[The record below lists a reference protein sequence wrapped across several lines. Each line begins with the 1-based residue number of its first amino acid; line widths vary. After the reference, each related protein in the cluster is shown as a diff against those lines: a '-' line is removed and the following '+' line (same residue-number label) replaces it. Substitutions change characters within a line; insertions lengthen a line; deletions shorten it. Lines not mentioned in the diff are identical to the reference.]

1 METKQTGRVIFIL
14 TVLIATACFSI
25 CPQPQR
31 LFENRPWSERLHL
44 KPGIDMVGG
53 TSLLYQI
60 KQPEGGYHAS
70 SGNTLAEDVME
81 SLKKRVD
88 PNGLRNLIWRPQG
101 ADRLEIQIPASSK
114 SDEAI
119 KARTAYAQARR
130 QLEETNLR
138 GGEVIDAVENAG
150 GTQMQRL
157 AQLAVGDPERSALF
171 NSLVKVWTEKQAAH
185 AKQDAATEAEKTD
198 EYEKLTAK
206 IEESNLP
213 AQELEDILDGDPAKR
228 ADKLAALEKRF
239 RRDIRRAGGGDQ
251 ELRFGV

>member
-14 TVLIATACFSI
+14 TVLIAALFSI

-119 KARTAYAQARR
+119 TARKMYAQAGR
-130 QLEETNLR
+130 QLEETNVR
-138 GGEVIDAVENAG
+138 GGQVIEAIENPSGA
-150 GTQMQRL
+150 QVQRL
-157 AQLAVGDPERSALF
+157 AE
-171 NSLVKVWTEKQAAH
+171 
-185 AKQDAATEAEKTD
+185 
-198 EYEKLTAK
+198 
-206 IEESNLP
+206 
-213 AQELEDILDGDPAKR
+213 
-228 ADKLAALEKRF
+228 LAA
-239 RRDIRRAGGGDQ
+239 G
-251 ELRFGV
+251 